1 LDVLRS
7 KRWRFWRNRCPD
19 QTEETVLAL
28 APATSPDAED
38 LIFAR
43 QIAQRLSEALGKLS
57 PRQRT
62 VFVLRH
68 YDDRSLEEIGEIVSL
83 EIGTVKAH
91 LARALSK
98 LREELRDLYGR
109 PALER

>member
-1 LDVLRS
+1 MPLLDS
-7 KRWRFWRNRCPD
+7 NPSE
-19 QTEETVLAL
+19 QA
-28 APATSPDAED
+28 
-38 LIFAR
+38 FADR
-43 QIAQRLSEALGKLS
+43 TAGAGPTPEEALLRRGRRGRIDVAVNQLNG
-57 PRQRT
+57 RQRT

-68 YDDRSLEEIGEIVSL
+68 YEDRALEEIGEIVSL